1 MSDKEFEYLLKNEGN
16 IWEKYIKGEVEL
28 ESGEIKLLTK
38 AEPWVIFVKDSLCE
52 DYDIIESIADT
63 ANRALYEKYKIKIDS
78 WPMSTAVF
86 LKTFESICAML
97 KSKEQNYSEYAINF
111 MNRFVISFN
120 SNLNDEDEKNG
131 NFMIYLR
138 HIGGETVKDTFI
150 DPTDT
155 PLTRV
160 ADWNKDNLISKID
173 DGGIMKKQP
182 ELTRKMSLLAV
193 DYINKINIKLAN
205 NEVIFPMFINFYD
218 SIITVC
224 KLVRKDRDLPKLE
237 VNLGLL
243 RVVVKE
249 GPDGRDIIEL
259 KPDIAGKLN
268 IKDDKLA
275 SSASE

>member
-1 MSDKEFEYLLKNEGN
+1 MSEKEFDYLLKNEGN
-16 IWEKYIKGEVEL
+16 VWEKFIR
-28 ESGEIKLLTK
+28 GEIELDSSEVKILTK
-38 AEPWVIFVKDSLCE
+38 AEPWVIFLKDSLCE
-52 DYDIIESIADT
+52 DFDVIESIADT
-63 ANRALYEKYKIKIDS
+63 ANRSLYEKYKIKLDS

-97 KSKEQNYSEYAINF
+97 KSKESNYSNYAINF
-111 MNRFVISFN
+111 MNRFIVSFN
-120 SNLNDEDEKNG
+120 SNINDEDEKNG
-131 NFMIYLR
+131 NFMIYIR
-138 HIGGETVKDTFI
+138 HIGGDTAKDTFI

-160 ADWNKDNLISKID
+160 ADWNKENLVSKID
-173 DGGIMKKQP
+173 DGVMKKQP

-193 DYINKINIKLAN
+193 EYINKINIKLAN
-205 NEVIFPMFINFYD
+205 NEVIFPLFINYYD

-243 RVVVKE
+243 RIIIKE
-249 GPDGRDIIEL
+249 GPDGRDVIEL

-275 SSASE
+275 TSSNE

>member
-1 MSDKEFEYLLKNEGN
+1 MADKEFEYLLKNEDGL
-16 IWEKYIKGEVEL
+16 WENYIRGDVELDSGEVK
-28 ESGEIKLLTK
+28 ILTK
-38 AEPWVIFVKDSLCE
+38 AEPWVIFMKDSLCE
-52 DYDIIESIADT
+52 DFDIIESIADT
-63 ANRALYEKYKIKIDS
+63 ANRTLYEKYKIKIDS
-78 WPMSTAVF
+78 WALSTAIF
-86 LKTFESICAML
+86 LKTFESICVML
-97 KSKEQNYSEYAINF
+97 KSKEKDYSSYAVNF
-111 MNRFVISFN
+111 MNRFIVSFN
-120 SNLNDEDEKNG
+120 SNINDEDEKTG

-138 HIGGETVKDTFI
+138 HVGGDTVKDTFV

-160 ADWNKDNLISKID
+160 SDWNKDNLISKID
-173 DGGIMKKQP
+173 DGVVKKQP

-218 SIITVC
+218 AVITVC

>member
-1 MSDKEFEYLLKNEGN
+1 MSEKEFDYLLKNEDN
-16 IWEKYIKGEVEL
+16 VWEKFIR
-28 ESGEIKLLTK
+28 GEIELDSSEVKILTK
-38 AEPWVIFVKDSLCE
+38 AEPWVIFLKDSLCE
-52 DYDIIESIADT
+52 DFDVIESIGDT
-63 ANRALYEKYKIKIDS
+63 ANRSLYEKYKIKLDS

-97 KSKEQNYSEYAINF
+97 KSKESNYSNYAINF
-111 MNRFVISFN
+111 MNRFIVSFN
-120 SNLNDEDEKNG
+120 SNINDEDEKNG

-138 HIGGETVKDTFI
+138 HIGGDTAKDTFI

-160 ADWNKDNLISKID
+160 ADWNKENLVSKID
-173 DGGIMKKQP
+173 DGVMKKQP

-193 DYINKINIKLAN
+193 EYINKINIKLAN
-205 NEVIFPMFINFYD
+205 NEVIFPMFINYYD

-243 RVVVKE
+243 RIIIKE
-249 GPDGRDIIEL
+249 GPDGRDVIEL

-275 SSASE
+275 TSSNE

>member
-1 MSDKEFEYLLKNEGN
+1 MSEKNFDYLLKNEGN
-16 IWEKYIKGEVEL
+16 VWEKFIR
-28 ESGEIKLLTK
+28 GEIELDSSEVKILTK
-38 AEPWVIFVKDSLCE
+38 AEPWVIFLKDSLCE
-52 DYDIIESIADT
+52 DFDVIESIADT
-63 ANRALYEKYKIKIDS
+63 ANRSLYEKYKIKLDS

-97 KSKEQNYSEYAINF
+97 KSKESNYSNYAINF
-111 MNRFVISFN
+111 MNRFIVSFN
-120 SNLNDEDEKNG
+120 SNINDEDEKNG

-138 HIGGETVKDTFI
+138 HIGGDTAKDTFI

-160 ADWNKDNLISKID
+160 ADWNKENLVSKID
-173 DGGIMKKQP
+173 DGVMKKQP

-193 DYINKINIKLAN
+193 EYINKINIKLAN
-205 NEVIFPMFINFYD
+205 NEVIFPMFINYYD

-243 RVVVKE
+243 RIIIKE
-249 GPDGRDIIEL
+249 GPDGRDVIEL

-275 SSASE
+275 TSSNE

>member
-1 MSDKEFEYLLKNEGN
+1 MADNEFEYLLKNEDGL
-16 IWEKYIKGEVEL
+16 WEKYIRGDVELDSGEVK
-28 ESGEIKLLTK
+28 ILTK
-38 AEPWVIFVKDSLCE
+38 AEPWVVFMKDSLCE
-52 DYDIIESIADT
+52 DFDIIESIADT

-78 WPMSTAVF
+78 WALSTAIF
-86 LKTFESICAML
+86 LKTFESICTML
-97 KSKEQNYSEYAINF
+97 KSKEKDYSSYAVNF
-111 MNRFVISFN
+111 MNRFIVSFN
-120 SNLNDEDEKNG
+120 SNINDEDEKTG

-138 HIGGETVKDTFI
+138 HVGGDTVKDTFV

-160 ADWNKDNLISKID
+160 SDWNKDNLISKID
-173 DGGIMKKQP
+173 DGIVKKQP

-205 NEVIFPMFINFYD
+205 NEVIFPMFINYYD

>member
-1 MSDKEFEYLLKNEGN
+1 MSEKNFDYLLKNEGN
-16 IWEKYIKGEVEL
+16 VWEKFIR
-28 ESGEIKLLTK
+28 GEIELDSS
-38 AEPWVIFVKDSLCE
+38 EVKILNFDV
-52 DYDIIESIADT
+52 IESIADT
-63 ANRALYEKYKIKIDS
+63 ANRSLYEKYKIKLDS

-97 KSKEQNYSEYAINF
+97 KSKESNYSNYAINF
-111 MNRFVISFN
+111 MNRFIVSFN
-120 SNLNDEDEKNG
+120 SNINDEDEKNG

-138 HIGGETVKDTFI
+138 HIGGDTAKDTFI

-160 ADWNKDNLISKID
+160 ADWNKENLVSKID
-173 DGGIMKKQP
+173 DGVMKKQP

-193 DYINKINIKLAN
+193 EYINKINIKLAN
-205 NEVIFPMFINFYD
+205 NEVIFPMFINYYD

-243 RVVVKE
+243 RIIIKE
-249 GPDGRDIIEL
+249 GPDGRDVIEL

-275 SSASE
+275 TSSNE

>member
-1 MSDKEFEYLLKNEGN
+1 MSEKNFDYLLKNEGN
-16 IWEKYIKGEVEL
+16 VWEKFIR
-28 ESGEIKLLTK
+28 GEIELDSSEVKILTK
-38 AEPWVIFVKDSLCE
+38 AEPWVIFLKDSLCE
-52 DYDIIESIADT
+52 DFDVIESIADT
-63 ANRALYEKYKIKIDS
+63 ANRSLYEKYKIKLDS

-97 KSKEQNYSEYAINF
+97 KSKESNYSNYAINF
-111 MNRFVISFN
+111 MNRFIVSFN
-120 SNLNDEDEKNG
+120 SNINDEDEKNG

-138 HIGGETVKDTFI
+138 HIGGDTAKDVYI

-160 ADWNKDNLISKID
+160 ADWNKENLVSKID
-173 DGGIMKKQP
+173 DGVMKKQP

-193 DYINKINIKLAN
+193 EYINKINIKLAN
-205 NEVIFPMFINFYD
+205 NEVIFPMFINYYD

-243 RVVVKE
+243 RIIIKE
-249 GPDGRDIIEL
+249 GPDGRDAIEL

-275 SSASE
+275 TSSNE

>member
-1 MSDKEFEYLLKNEGN
+1 
-16 IWEKYIKGEVEL
+16 
-28 ESGEIKLLTK
+28 
-38 AEPWVIFVKDSLCE
+38 
-52 DYDIIESIADT
+52 
-63 ANRALYEKYKIKIDS
+63 
-78 WPMSTAVF
+78 
-86 LKTFESICAML
+86 
-97 KSKEQNYSEYAINF
+97 
-111 MNRFVISFN
+111 
-120 SNLNDEDEKNG
+120 
-131 NFMIYLR
+131 MIYLR

-205 NEVIFPMFINFYD
+205 NEVIFPMFTNFYD

-224 KLVRKDRDLPKLE
+224 KLVRKDRDIPKLE

-243 RVVVKE
+243 RVIIKE

-268 IKDDKLA
+268 IKDDKIA

>member
-1 MSDKEFEYLLKNEGN
+1 MADKEFEYLLKNEDGL
-16 IWEKYIKGEVEL
+16 WEKYICGDVELDCGEVK
-28 ESGEIKLLTK
+28 ILTK
-38 AEPWVIFVKDSLCE
+38 AEPWVIFMKDSLCE
-52 DYDIIESIADT
+52 DFDIIESIADT
-63 ANRALYEKYKIKIDS
+63 ANRTLYEKYKIKIDS
-78 WPMSTAVF
+78 WALSTAIF
-86 LKTFESICAML
+86 LKTFESICVML
-97 KSKEQNYSEYAINF
+97 KSKEKDYSSYAVNF
-111 MNRFVISFN
+111 MNRFIVSFN
-120 SNLNDEDEKNG
+120 SNINDEDEKTG

-138 HIGGETVKDTFI
+138 HVGGDTVKDTFV

-160 ADWNKDNLISKID
+160 SDWNKDNLISKID
-173 DGGIMKKQP
+173 DGVVKKQP

-218 SIITVC
+218 SVITVC
-224 KLVRKDRDLPKLE
+224 KLARKDRDLPKLE

-249 GPDGRDIIEL
+249 GPDARDIIEL

>member
-1 MSDKEFEYLLKNEGN
+1 MSEKNFDYLLKNEGN
-16 IWEKYIKGEVEL
+16 VWEKFIR
-28 ESGEIKLLTK
+28 GEIELDSSEVKILTK
-38 AEPWVIFVKDSLCE
+38 AEPWVIFLKDSLCE
-52 DYDIIESIADT
+52 DFDVIESIADT
-63 ANRALYEKYKIKIDS
+63 ANRSLYEKYKIKLDS

-97 KSKEQNYSEYAINF
+97 KSKESNYSNYAINF
-111 MNRFVISFN
+111 MNRFIVSFN
-120 SNLNDEDEKNG
+120 SNINDEDEKNG

-138 HIGGETVKDTFI
+138 HIGGDTAKDTFI

-160 ADWNKDNLISKID
+160 ADWNKENLVSKID
-173 DGGIMKKQP
+173 DGVMKKQP

-193 DYINKINIKLAN
+193 EYINKINIKLAN
-205 NEVIFPMFINFYD
+205 NEVIFPIFINYYD

-243 RVVVKE
+243 RIIIKE
-249 GPDGRDIIEL
+249 GPDGRDVIEL

-275 SSASE
+275 TSSNE

>member
-1 MSDKEFEYLLKNEGN
+1 MSEKNFDYLLKNEGN
-16 IWEKYIKGEVEL
+16 VWEKFIR
-28 ESGEIKLLTK
+28 GEIELDSSEVKILTK
-38 AEPWVIFVKDSLCE
+38 AEPWVIFLKDSLCE
-52 DYDIIESIADT
+52 DVDVIESIADT
-63 ANRALYEKYKIKIDS
+63 ANRSLYEKYKIKLDS

-97 KSKEQNYSEYAINF
+97 KSKESNYSNYAINF
-111 MNRFVISFN
+111 MNRFIVSFN
-120 SNLNDEDEKNG
+120 SNINDEDEKNG

-138 HIGGETVKDTFI
+138 HIGGDTAKDTFI

-160 ADWNKDNLISKID
+160 ADWNKENLVSKID
-173 DGGIMKKQP
+173 DGVMKKQP

-193 DYINKINIKLAN
+193 EYINKINIKLAN
-205 NEVIFPMFINFYD
+205 NEVIFPMFINYYD

-243 RVVVKE
+243 RIIIKE
-249 GPDGRDIIEL
+249 GPDGRDVIEL

-275 SSASE
+275 TSSNE

>member
-1 MSDKEFEYLLKNEGN
+1 MADKEFEYLLKNEDGL
-16 IWEKYIKGEVEL
+16 WENYIRGDVELDSGEVK
-28 ESGEIKLLTK
+28 ILTK
-38 AEPWVIFVKDSLCE
+38 AEPWVIFMKDSLCE
-52 DYDIIESIADT
+52 DFDIIESIADT
-63 ANRALYEKYKIKIDS
+63 ANRTLYEKYKIKIDS
-78 WPMSTAVF
+78 WALSTAIF
-86 LKTFESICAML
+86 LKTFESICVML
-97 KSKEQNYSEYAINF
+97 KSKEKDYSSYAVNF
-111 MNRFVISFN
+111 MNRFIVSFN
-120 SNLNDEDEKNG
+120 SNINDEDEKTG

-138 HIGGETVKDTFI
+138 HVGGDTVKDTFV

-160 ADWNKDNLISKID
+160 SDWNKDNLISKID
-173 DGGIMKKQP
+173 DGVAKKQP

>member
-1 MSDKEFEYLLKNEGN
+1 MADKEFEYLLKNEDGL
-16 IWEKYIKGEVEL
+16 WEKYIRGDVELDSGEVK
-28 ESGEIKLLTK
+28 ILTK
-38 AEPWVIFVKDSLCE
+38 AEPWVVFMKDSLCE
-52 DYDIIESIADT
+52 DYEIIESIADT

-78 WPMSTAVF
+78 WALSTAIF
-86 LKTFESICAML
+86 LKTFESICTML
-97 KSKEQNYSEYAINF
+97 KSKEKDYSSYAVNF
-111 MNRFVISFN
+111 MNRFIVSFN
-120 SNLNDEDEKNG
+120 SNINDEDEKAG

-138 HIGGETVKDTFI
+138 HVGGDTVKDTFV

-160 ADWNKDNLISKID
+160 SDWNKDNLISKID
-173 DGGIMKKQP
+173 DGIVKKQP

-205 NEVIFPMFINFYD
+205 NEVIFPMFINYYD

>member
-1 MSDKEFEYLLKNEGN
+1 MADKEFEYLLKNEDGL
-16 IWEKYIKGEVEL
+16 WEKYICGDVELDGGEVK
-28 ESGEIKLLTK
+28 ILTK
-38 AEPWVIFVKDSLCE
+38 AEPWVVFMKDSLCE
-52 DYDIIESIADT
+52 DFDIIESIADT

-78 WPMSTAVF
+78 WALSTAIF
-86 LKTFESICAML
+86 LKTFESICVML
-97 KSKEQNYSEYAINF
+97 KSKEKDYSSYAVNF
-111 MNRFVISFN
+111 MNRFIVSFN
-120 SNLNDEDEKNG
+120 SNINDEDEKTG

-138 HIGGETVKDTFI
+138 HVGGDTVKDTFV

-160 ADWNKDNLISKID
+160 SDWNKDNLISKID
-173 DGGIMKKQP
+173 DGVAKKQP

-224 KLVRKDRDLPKLE
+224 KLVRKDRDIPKLE

-243 RVVVKE
+243 RVIIKE

-268 IKDDKLA
+268 IKDDKIA

>member
-52 DYDIIESIADT
+52 DYDIIENIADT
-63 ANRALYEKYKIKIDS
+63 ANRALYEKYKIQLDS

-173 DGGIMKKQP
+173 DGGVMKKQP

-224 KLVRKDRDLPKLE
+224 KLVRKDRDIPKLE

-243 RVVVKE
+243 RVIIKE

-268 IKDDKLA
+268 IKDDKIA

>member
-1 MSDKEFEYLLKNEGN
+1 MEKEFDYLLKNEGGV
-16 IWEKYIKGEVEL
+16 WEKFIR
-28 ESGEIKLLTK
+28 GEIELNSAEVKILTK
-38 AEPWVIFVKDSLCE
+38 AEPWVIFLKDSLCE
-52 DYDIIESIADT
+52 DFDIIENIADT
-63 ANRALYEKYKIKIDS
+63 ANRTLYEKYKIKLDS

-97 KSKEQNYSEYAINF
+97 KSKESNYSNYAINF

-120 SNLNDEDEKNG
+120 SNVNDEDEKNG
-131 NFMIYLR
+131 NFMIYIR
-138 HIGGETVKDTFI
+138 HIGGDTVKDTFI

-160 ADWNKDNLISKID
+160 ADWNKENLVSKID
-173 DGGIMKKQP
+173 DGVMKKQP

-193 DYINKINIKLAN
+193 EYINKINIKLAN
-205 NEVIFPMFINFYD
+205 NEVIFPMFINYYD

-224 KLVRKDRDLPKLE
+224 KLARRDKDLPKLE

-243 RVVVKE
+243 RVIIKE
-249 GPDGRDIIEL
+249 GPDGRDVIEL

-275 SSASE
+275 TSSNE

>member
-1 MSDKEFEYLLKNEGN
+1 MANNNDFDYLLKNKDGL
-16 IWEKYIKGEVEL
+16 WESYIRGDVELDSGEVKIL
-28 ESGEIKLLTK
+28 AKN
-38 AEPWVIFVKDSLCE
+38 EPWVVFLKDSLCE
-52 DYDIIESIADT
+52 DFDIIESIADT

-78 WPMSTAVF
+78 WALSTAIF

-97 KSKEQNYSEYAINF
+97 KSKEANYSSFAVNF
-111 MNRFVISFN
+111 MNRFIVSFN

-138 HIGGETVKDTFI
+138 HIGGETVKNAFV

-155 PLTRV
+155 ILTRL

-173 DGGIMKKQP
+173 DGVSKKQP
-182 ELTRKMSLLAV
+182 ELTRQMGLLAV
-193 DYINKINIKLAN
+193 DYFNKVNISVSNSEA
-205 NEVIFPMFINFYD
+205 VFPMFINYYD
-218 SIITVC
+218 AAITVC
-224 KLVRKDRDLPKLE
+224 KLVRKDRDVPKLE

-243 RVVVKE
+243 RIVIKE
-249 GPDGRDIIEL
+249 GPDGRDIVEL

-275 SSASE
+275 SSANE